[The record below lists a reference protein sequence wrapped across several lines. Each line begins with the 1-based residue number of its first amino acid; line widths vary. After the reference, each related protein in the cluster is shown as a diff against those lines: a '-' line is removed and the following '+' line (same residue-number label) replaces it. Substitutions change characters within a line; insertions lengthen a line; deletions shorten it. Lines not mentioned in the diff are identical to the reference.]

1 MRLVGRKVN
10 HEAGIVERKKN
21 KSSARSLFGLLCCT
35 YLFNLGSL
43 TRRGMFHE
51 TEANHANLR
60 LVVDCFG
67 GAIHQ
72 SREAGPPY
80 WPQPE
85 ARRSLFRSH
94 RKNRPRR
101 LEKIKVVANKT
112 QFFIPLCLPNHTSTN
127 QVTTSLKSSIAVSP
141 SPLPAWGFGAAPAHP
156 RDSKRNESAVVSHG
170 SPGRTRARTPSLA
183 SLVATGCFLTSCVFE
198 FRTQH
203 RSFLDRSQS
212 RIFREF
218 PSHYEKY

>member
-72 SREAGPPY
+72 SREAGPPF

-94 RKNRPRR
+94 RKHRPRG
-101 LEKIKVVANKT
+101 LENIKVVANPVFHPSLPSKPHEH
-112 QFFIPLCLPNHTSTN
+112 QSGNDFAQKLDRCIP
-127 QVTTSLKSSIAVSP
+127 VTGARVGLWGGASP
-141 SPLPAWGFGAAPAHP
+141 S
-156 RDSKRNESAVVSHG
+156 K
-170 SPGRTRARTPSLA
+170 
-183 SLVATGCFLTSCVFE
+183 
-198 FRTQH
+198 
-203 RSFLDRSQS
+203 RSQAK
-212 RIFREF
+212 RVCRC
-218 PSHYEKY
+218 